1 MLKIYEYN
9 GLTFQFEEGQQPA
22 GAVEVKPAEAP
33 TKPAEAPEKQAETE
47 TKNRKPPAN
56 KARTVKGK

>member
-9 GLTFQFEEGQQPA
+9 GFTFQFEEGQQPT
-22 GAVEVKPAEAP
+22 GAVEKKP
-33 TKPAEAPEKQAETE
+33 TEAPEKPAEV
-47 TKNRKPPAN
+47 KNRKPPAN

>member
-22 GAVEVKPAEAP
+22 GAVEK
-33 TKPAEAPEKQAETE
+33 KPAEAPENPAEV
-47 TKNRKPPAN
+47 KNRKPPAN